1 MQAMQAL
8 RQLSLRSMPQ
18 QLRLRGACLGNSI
31 GDHGRVGAQAIVALR
46 TQTEIMCRVGAQA
59 MQGLHAWLGAQA
71 MQAMRHCVS
80 CTSSEGTSC

>member
-18 QLRLRGACLGNSI
+18 QLRLMMP
-31 GDHGRVGAQAIVALR
+31 ALL
-46 TQTEIMCRVGAQA
+46 THTEIMCRVGALA
-59 MQGLHAWLGAQA
+59 MQVLQAWPGAHA
-71 MQAMRHCVS
+71 MQATRHCVS